1 MLLYYAFGKFTF
13 IIIFLRGIILSLDFH
28 YFSYNSSN
36 TCNTTYPESFVISW
50 ITKGKKPNLNES
62 YMLSLIHENIVLFF
76 WKKKKNY
83 SSCSH
88 LLLYLYVQVYFM
100 FLCWYTMVLIYEN
113 IGFLIFFPFY
123 LLIYNHILSLGYKCC
138 NLINIYCFL
147 IYRMSLDDNHNSVV
161 LACAKVIQCI
171 LSCDVNENFFEISEV
186 Q

>member
-1 MLLYYAFGKFTF
+1 
-13 IIIFLRGIILSLDFH
+13 
-28 YFSYNSSN
+28 
-36 TCNTTYPESFVISW
+36 
-50 ITKGKKPNLNES
+50 
-62 YMLSLIHENIVLFF
+62 
-76 WKKKKNY
+76 
-83 SSCSH
+83 
-88 LLLYLYVQVYFM
+88 
-100 FLCWYTMVLIYEN
+100 MVLIYEN